1 MRAQPRSKKALV
13 DVGAPLITDGEA
25 AKAVEPC
32 QCRLDDPAMPAQS
45 FAAIDAPSGNAGR
58 EGAFS
63 AFAPAV
69 GMVLGLVGVEC
80 VRADCADVHDRGA
93 PLARHPEWVPASCC
107 RAGWPGSAAPRAVC
121 PAGRPQDGASNPV
134 WPTILG
140 VRACFGTPPFS
151 PQRQRCR
158 GMRDSR
164 PIVRIRKALQKNA
177 VKPGPDTGC
186 LPATQPAAYRSC
198 RSQTHVAASPRE

>member
-69 GMVLGLVGVEC
+69 GMVLGLVGVER
-80 VRADCADVHDRGA
+80 VRPTCADVHDRGA

-140 VRACFGTPPFS
+140 VRACFGTPLFRRNGSAVEGCATPVQLS
-151 PQRQRCR
+151 ASERR
-158 GMRDSR
+158 SR
-164 PIVRIRKALQKNA
+164 RTR
-177 VKPGPDTGC
+177 
-186 LPATQPAAYRSC
+186 
-198 RSQTHVAASPRE
+198 